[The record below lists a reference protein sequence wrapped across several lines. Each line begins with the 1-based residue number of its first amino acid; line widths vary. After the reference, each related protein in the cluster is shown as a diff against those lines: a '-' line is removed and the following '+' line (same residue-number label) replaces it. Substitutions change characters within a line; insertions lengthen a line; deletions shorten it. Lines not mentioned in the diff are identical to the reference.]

1 MNNVS
6 SRKVALGAA
15 GLFMAVL
22 AWYLIALGPMR
33 ESPLPAPAQVFSA
46 MIAMV
51 QDLAFWES
59 LGITMLMAAKGFAWA
74 LLVGVLLGMAVGWF
88 GLVGKALSFVVEFL
102 KPIPPIV
109 IMPLAILVLGPT
121 QRMGEFLVFY
131 GCLLPIL
138 YQTAAGV
145 RETDPVAIQTSR
157 SYGVGTGEI
166 LGRVVLPSASAFI
179 ATAIRTA
186 IPISLIVS
194 VVAGLLGGGPG
205 LGSEIQRALSANETA
220 DLYGLVLILG
230 AVGLLL
236 QLLSGGIES
245 KVLSWHPSYRKLVH

>member
-1 MNNVS
+1 MSTIS
-6 SRKVALGAA
+6 SRKFVLGIV
-15 GLFMAVL
+15 GLLMAVFAWQL
-22 AWYLIALGPMR
+22 AAVGPMSD
-33 ESPLPAPAQVFSA
+33 SPLPSPKEVLAAT
-46 MIAMV
+46 IEMV
-51 QDLAFWES
+51 KGLDFWTS
-59 LGITMLMAAKGFAWA
+59 LGSTLAMASKGFVLA
-74 LLVGVLLGMAVGWF
+74 LVTGVLLGVAVGWF
-88 GLVGKALSFVVEFL
+88 ELLGKALSFIVEFL

-157 SYGVGTGEI
+157 SYGVKTAEI

-186 IPISLIVS
+186 IPIALIVS

-205 LGSEIQRALSANETA
+205 LGAEIQRALSSNETA
-220 DLYGLVLILG
+220 ELYALVLVLG

-236 QLLSGGIES
+236 QLLSGGFEAR
-245 KVLSWHPSYRKLVH
+245 VLGWHPSYRKLVH